1 VEALFSPPKWF
12 RQYSIFKKAIIFTGC
27 LAAWDFSDKTPSQGM
42 VNPDLI
48 AIKAIARRL
57 HLVPKFR
64 RSGSKGAQPSGLN
77 GNTGEMTQLG
87 LDP

>member
-1 VEALFSPPKWF
+1 
-12 RQYSIFKKAIIFTGC
+12 
-27 LAAWDFSDKTPSQGM
+27 M

-77 GNTGEMTQLG
+77 GNTGEMTQWG